1 MRWNVVDLG
10 VGMQVEVRKGGVSSG
25 GVMDNELK

>member
-1 MRWNVVDLG
+1 MVDLG

-25 GVMDNELK
+25 GVMDSGMDSGC